1 MARQSGRW
9 RQNRP
14 GNGSRRQAGG
24 QSGGPQPQL
33 TMRRLGC
40 LPGLVSV
47 LFILLVVLEIAGFV
61 WVADQIGLGLTL
73 LAVLGSAFL
82 GLWLIKRTGLD
93 LIAKLRLAMAQG
105 QEPGHTLTEGVCFV
119 VAGLLLILPG
129 FFSDIAAGILMLPMT
144 RNWIIR
150 RLARK
155 FTVEQHYGTVRTAAT
170 VIDDA
175 EVHEIRDAGTIQGEP
190 ANKNEPGEGV
200 SEVSEPAGSRQEAG
214 RQEGGRQGEIIVPP
228 DAPSPE
234 TRPPAKPPLP
244 GEPKRPIIEI
254 DDSET

>member
-1 MARQSGRW
+1 M
-9 RQNRP
+9 
-14 GNGSRRQAGG
+14 
-24 QSGGPQPQL
+24 
-33 TMRRLGC
+33 GC
-40 LPGLVSV
+40 LPGLISV

-93 LIAKLRLAMAQG
+93 MIAKLRLAMAQG
-105 QEPGHTLTEGVCFV
+105 KEPGHSLIDGVCFV

-129 FFSDIAAGILMLPMT
+129 FFSDIVAGILMLPAT

-155 FTVEQHYGTVRTAAT
+155 FTVDQRYSTARTTT

-175 EVHEIRDAGTIQGEP
+175 EFHEVRAAGDERRDL
-190 ANKNEPGEGV
+190 
-200 SEVSEPAGSRQEAG
+200 SEAG
-214 RQEGGRQGEIIVPP
+214 GSEAGANEAETGEAGMSGQGEIIAPP
-228 DAPSPE
+228 EPPHPE
-234 TRPPAKPPLP
+234 GRPPAKPVLP

-254 DDSET
+254 DDSDPS